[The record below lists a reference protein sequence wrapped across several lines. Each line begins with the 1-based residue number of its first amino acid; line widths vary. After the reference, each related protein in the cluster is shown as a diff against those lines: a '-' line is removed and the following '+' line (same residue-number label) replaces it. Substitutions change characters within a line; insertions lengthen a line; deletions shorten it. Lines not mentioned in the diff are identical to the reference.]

1 MYWIVAFALT
11 VAGTVAHL
19 LMSDGGLTAERAGY
33 VGLLWLSA
41 VFYGAATFL
50 SGLQHLLVPDRIADS
65 IGWPRGSGF
74 QIELGWAEV
83 GVGVA
88 GLLGVWF
95 GVPYVIGPCVAGAI
109 FYLGA
114 AIGHARDIAR
124 GNRRSGTAGPVFY
137 IDILAP
143 AVTILAILMAHP
155 WRTAA

>member
-1 MYWIVAFALT
+1 MFWIVAFGLS
-11 VAGTVAHL
+11 VGGTVAHL
-19 LMSDGGLTAERAGY
+19 LVSGGGVTVERAGQ
-33 VGLLWLSA
+33 VGLLWLGV
-41 VFYGAATFL
+41 VFYGAATLL

-74 QIELGWAEV
+74 QIELGWAEL

-88 GLLGVWF
+88 GLLSLWF
-95 GVPYVIGPCVAGAI
+95 GVPYVIGPCLAGAI

-114 AIGHARDIAR
+114 AIGHARGIAK
-124 GNRRSGTAGPVFY
+124 GNRRPGTAGPVFY

-143 AVTILAILMAHP
+143 AVTIVAILMAHP